1 MSLCCEF
8 SGPERREGRGGVL
21 PVFPY
26 GGGDGRRDQGVGD
39 FRPERNRKWLFIF
52 LISSLRL
59 H

>member
-1 MSLCCEF
+1 VF
-8 SGPERREGRGGVL
+8 GEGW
-21 PVFPY
+21 
-26 GGGDGRRDQGVGD
+26 GGGGGGGGGQGVGD